1 MADFRTVD
9 SIEYYSSKAQRLCI
23 SDFFSVEPNGFDR
36 YIAFDIETTGFDPDH
51 DRIIEIGAVLF
62 ENGTPTSEFQS
73 LVRTDKA
80 VPEKVSVL
88 TGITDEMLSTAPA
101 PEEVIP
107 RFAEFLGDALTGDTL
122 ICGHVTAFDLSFLCR
137 ALNEQGIS
145 ADFRFVDTR
154 EAALSIPEL
163 TSHSLAAVVE
173 YFCLRNENAHRAKD
187 DAMASGKVLWKY
199 LEKVRKQG
207 KKSVINHR

>member
-1 MADFRTVD
+1 MADFRIVD
-9 SIEYYSSKAQRLCI
+9 SIEYLSAKAQRLCI
-23 SDFFSVEPNGFDR
+23 NDLPSMDLHGFDR
-36 YIAFDIETTGFDPDH
+36 YIAIDVETTGLDPDQ

-62 ENGTPTSEFQS
+62 ENGTPISEFQS
-73 LVRTDKA
+73 LVRTGKA
-80 VPEKVSVL
+80 IPEKVSVL
-88 TGITDEMLSTAPA
+88 TGITDEMLSGAPV

-107 RFAEFLGDALTGDTL
+107 QFAAFLGDALTGDTL
-122 ICGHVTAFDLSFLCR
+122 ICGHVTAFDLSFLCH

-154 EAALSIPEL
+154 EVALSIPEL

-173 YFCLRNENAHRAKD
+173 YFGLQNENAHRAKD

-199 LEKVRKQG
+199 LENVRKQG
-207 KKSVINHR
+207 K